1 MVYIIDDFLP
11 ENVLIKLNKYLVNFK
26 EIDTGAKKFW
36 VMDTIPD
43 FEKWVENKISKMEG
57 REIKSI
63 LSFFRVATDKLDTD
77 WRIHCDSIINND
89 LPKRAIVLYLSNK
102 GTNKLNGTALWEHK
116 DYGIKLP
123 YEKLSTDTYN
133 NLILNEAENLDNWRL
148 NTVVGYKKN
157 RLLSY
162 PSNYFHSKYPNK
174 SWKEGRKV
182 FVMFYK

>member
-11 ENVLIKLNKYLVNFK
+11 ENILEKLNNHLVDFK

-57 REIKSI
+57 RKIKSI

-89 LPKRAIVLYLSNK
+89 LPKRA
-102 GTNKLNGTALWEHK
+102 
-116 DYGIKLP
+116 
-123 YEKLSTDTYN
+123 
-133 NLILNEAENLDNWRL
+133 
-148 NTVVGYKKN
+148 N
-157 RLLSY
+157 RFISL
-162 PSNYFHSKYPNK
+162 K
-174 SWKEGRKV
+174 
-182 FVMFYK
+182 

>member
-11 ENVLIKLNKYLVNFK
+11 KNVLIKLNKYLNNFK

-43 FEKWVENKISKMEG
+43 FENWIENKLSKIEG
-57 REIKSI
+57 KKIKSI
-63 LSFFRVATDKLDTD
+63 LSFFRISTDKLDTD
-77 WRIHCDSIINND
+77 WRIHCDSIIKND
-89 LPKRAIVLYLSNK
+89 LPERALVLYLSTR
-102 GTNKLNGTALWEHK
+102 GTDLLNGTALWQHK
-116 DYGIKLP
+116 DYGIKMP
-123 YEKLSTDTYN
+123 YEELSTETYD
-133 NLILNEAENLDNWRL
+133 NLISNEAENLNNWRL
-148 NTVVGYKKN
+148 DTVVGYKKN

-174 SWKEGRKV
+174 SWEEGRKV